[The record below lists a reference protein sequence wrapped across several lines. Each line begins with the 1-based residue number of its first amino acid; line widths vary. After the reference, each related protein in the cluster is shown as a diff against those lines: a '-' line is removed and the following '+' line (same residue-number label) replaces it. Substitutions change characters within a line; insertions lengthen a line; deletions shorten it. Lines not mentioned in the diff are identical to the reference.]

1 MNIILSESFDIQNAR
16 SYVTVGLIFY
26 ILGAL
31 GFILLLVVI
40 GLIPWVDT
48 SSINSASTSNIGLL
62 GLILFGVP
70 LFITIGFSVWSWIT
84 LDNIKKGKYV
94 EARTSLLV
102 LGIFGLMF
110 AWVIG
115 GIFLLLAYNKLG
127 NTVKEIHV
135 TNVLTHSEEKKCNN
149 CGKQIGLDTLFC
161 EQCGNK
167 INK

>member
-1 MNIILSESFDIQNAR
+1 MTESFEIQTAK
-16 SYVTVGLIFY
+16 SYVVVGLIFY

-31 GFILLLVVI
+31 GFIFLLVVI

-70 LFITIGFSVWSWIT
+70 LSITIGFSVWSWIT
-84 LDNIKKGKYV
+84 LDNIKKGKYI
-94 EARTSLLV
+94 EARTSSLV

-110 AWVIG
+110 AWIIG
-115 GIFLLLAYNKLG
+115 GIFLLLAYSKLG
-127 NTVKEIHV
+127 DAVKEIHV
-135 TNVLTHSEEKKCNN
+135 TNVPTHSEEKKCNT